1 MKMSRIFY
9 CRLREAD
16 FLLLKELAY
25 LDHRSIISLIRKVLA
40 DYLDEQRKLKEI
52 NNENSS
58 DL

>member
-1 MKMSRIFY
+1 MKLSRTFY

-16 FLLLKELAY
+16 FLFLKKLAQ

-40 DYLDEQRKLKEI
+40 NYLDEQRKLTEI